1 MRKTSFAIF
10 ALVASILASTA
21 SAQIAPFGTMSGG
34 ASNGAEVPGCSAIT
48 AIASVVSG
56 TFTCNPASVVNGTAT
71 TAGRSILTIRD
82 TISGSS
88 ATSNFINIT
97 GAFPATLSANA
108 NGAYVSVAAD
118 NDAWIQTGL
127 YSTVTGTGPVSG
139 AALGLWGEAAAASS
153 AYNFG
158 VAGSASGA
166 GTTSVGVIG
175 RAYAGTNRIGGYF
188 ALANQNPPA
197 TSAGIV
203 VDNATQPVNIAEFRD
218 NGTAV
223 LTVADGGGTTTTGVW
238 NYTTN
243 SSWFSSGV
251 GLFFGLSPNSGVP
264 GLIYRTEFT
273 PDAPAIVPGSV
284 SNSWHMAEL
293 ADIIA
298 PFDFQNGRCGT
309 SACTNTSLII
319 HSVDQS
325 TTEYAQIS
333 TDTTGAAGFQ
343 SNFAEIRVGGTKT
356 AITEGSAQAI
366 VRFGIPT
373 STNVFGATVYYTVYD
388 INGANYTSRA
398 GQVRVQGGNSGG
410 TATCT
415 INAGQDTEAEDG
427 SQIATSNAATMTYT
441 WTNVVNGSNC
451 DLSLNA
457 TSSQGTN
464 TVAITW
470 TAVVTGNS
478 SSITVVGQ

>member
-1 MRKTSFAIF
+1 MRKTAAIF

-56 TFTCNPASVVNGTAT
+56 TFTCNPASVANGTAT

-88 ATSNFINIT
+88 ATSNFLNIT

-223 LTVADGGGTTTTGVW
+223 VTIADGGATTFTQQTTH
-238 NYTTN
+238 
-243 SSWFSSGV
+243 SSGV
-251 GLFFGLSPNSGVP
+251 VVGSNFALSSAGLGYLYGLTS
-264 GLIYRTEFT
+264 LT
-273 PDAPAIVPGSV
+273 PDAPAWNTATTSESLHFFQLGD
-284 SNSWHMAEL
+284 NG
-293 ADIIA
+293 
-298 PFDFQNGRCGT
+298 FDFNNGACGT
-309 SACTNTSLII
+309 SACTDPGLII
-319 HSVDQS
+319 HSA
-325 TTEYAQIS
+325 AQ
-333 TDTTGAAGFQ
+333 DTTQYNHQAAWGQAGGALKTLTESAATSVVRIPVAALEGTGGKLTYRVKAADATDVQIREGEIKFAVVNKAG
-343 SNFAEIRVGGTKT
+343 
-356 AITEGSAQAI
+356 TE
-366 VRFGIPT
+366 
-373 STNVFGATVYYTVYD
+373 
-388 INGANYTSRA
+388 
-398 GQVRVQGGNSGG
+398 
-410 TATCT
+410 TCT
-415 INAGQDTEAEDG
+415 LSGASEAADG
-427 SQIATSNAATMTYT
+427 SVVAASVGTLTYGITCDTTPANAVDIQFNA
-441 WTNVVNGSNC
+441 VS
-451 DLSLNA
+451 SLTQTTLNI
-457 TSSQGTN
+457 QYF
-464 TVAITW
+464 ITL
-470 TAVVTGNS
+470 TG
-478 SSITVVGQ
+478 VGQPARQ